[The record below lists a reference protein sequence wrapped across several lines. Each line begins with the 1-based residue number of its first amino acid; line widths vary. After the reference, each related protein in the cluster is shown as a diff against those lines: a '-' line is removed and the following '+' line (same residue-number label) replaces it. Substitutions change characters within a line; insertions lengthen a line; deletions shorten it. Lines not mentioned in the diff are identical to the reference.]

1 MKCEMCRIFQVQE
14 VKLGW
19 RELDS
24 PLESARGER
33 KRRDRNE
40 HAAQG
45 TRKMAPATALKD
57 AIKNFEAAKGV
68 KAAETEKVRP
78 CLDLTVGAR
87 LPRAQPRTPRS
98 VRRGPAR

>member
-1 MKCEMCRIFQVQE
+1 MKCVAFFKFKRSNW
-14 VKLGW
+14 GG

-78 CLDLTVGAR
+78 CLELTVGAR